1 MMQFLQLVQFIL
13 VLVVSLPF
21 AVLPLKISLKLGE
34 ILGIL
39 FFYFWRSRR
48 KIAVENIQGAIT
60 RGAITTS
67 IPAPSIIKQNF
78 KNLGK
83 SVAEIIKVHYG
94 FGDGIIRDIKIS
106 GEENLEK
113 ALQKQAGVIMIT
125 GHCGNWELIGLPI
138 AATLTKMN
146 VVVRKINNPYLDRMI
161 VSTRE
166 KYGNKMI
173 YKDGALK
180 KILGALKKNEAVG
193 LLIDQSVV
201 STEGVITDF
210 LGKKAYTLKTPA
222 IIARKTGSPVLTG
235 FIRRT
240 ENGHSLEIGKEI
252 ELDKSEDHD
261 TAVFNDTVK
270 FNTFIEDYIR
280 QNPTEWLWIHRRWKR
295 IKE

>member
-1 MMQFLQLVQFIL
+1 MKQFFWFVQFIL
-13 VLVVSLPF
+13 VLAVSFPF

-34 ILGIL
+34 LLGIF
-39 FFYFWRSRR
+39 FFYGWKSRR
-48 KIAVENIQGAIT
+48 KIAIENLQGALT
-60 RGAITTS
+60 RGAITTI
-67 IPAPSIIKQNF
+67 IPAHSIIKQNF

-83 SVAEIIKVHYG
+83 SFAETIKVYYG
-94 FGDGIIRDIKIS
+94 FGDGIIRNITIS
-106 GEENLEK
+106 GKENLEK

-193 LLIDQSVV
+193 LLIDQSVI
-201 STEGVITDF
+201 SAEGVVTEF
-210 LGKKAYTLKTPA
+210 LGKNAYTLKTPA
-222 IIARKTGSPVLTG
+222 IIARKTGSPVLPG

-240 ENGHSLEIGKEI
+240 ENGHSLEIGSEI
-252 ELDKSEDHD
+252 ELDSSDDHD